1 MVLEDLIQGL
11 LIQAFRAAMRACL
24 KMSFPKIM
32 LSLVEGPVQR
42 PRMFSNTCAES
53 SSACRDCAD
62 GGSKVMRPCM
72 EMAGEIW
79 GRTDLQGCPLNPKP

>member
-1 MVLEDLIQGL
+1 MVLENLIQGL
-11 LIQAFRAAMRACL
+11 MIQAFRAAMRACL
-24 KMSFPKIM
+24 KMSFPIIM

-62 GGSKVMRPCM
+62 GGLKVMRPCM

-79 GRTDLQGCPLNPKP
+79 GEQIYRGAL